1 MADRDLNLTAAPDA
15 AGGISPSEM
24 GNVMDKK
31 IKNVESVRFLFSI
44 MIVYF
49 HILHANIL
57 PYVGSIAVYE
67 VFAGYSQNA
76 EYIVECFFII
86 GGYFLFRSMQ
96 SKPGLSGKRFIMDKV
111 VRLGPV
117 LWLAIIIGVLLF
129 SSNIYISIFQG
140 LFLQCMGI
148 SLAYQGTNWYVSAFF
163 WGSIF
168 VFALMKLLKGRRAV
182 FVLAVLVYF
191 SYVININYTGGLFGR
206 ETICYFLSLG
216 LLRAIG
222 GLGLGYLIG
231 YALEEFY
238 ASRWWKKFRQ
248 SSIPSLLSFR
258 VGRFAVFSVLEIA
271 AAAVLLITWFYYP
284 LAYDNL
290 FIVVI
295 MFAVLFF
302 CMIFD
307 GGILSKILD
316 NPVTSWLGR
325 FSYSIYVMQGVCF
338 SILMRTLWRNTPLL
352 EEHPVYA
359 VGLSVL
365 FCVGV
370 GIAVYYLVERPSI
383 RLYRKMKAW
392 AHS

>member
-1 MADRDLNLTAAPDA
+1 MNAMNKR
-15 AGGISPSEM
+15 M
-24 GNVMDKK
+24 
-31 IKNVESVRFLFSI
+31 KNVESVRFLFCI

-49 HILHANIL
+49 HILHSNIL
-57 PYVGSIAVYE
+57 PYVGSNAVYE

-76 EYIVECFFII
+76 EYIVEGFFII
-86 GGYFLFRSMQ
+86 SGYFLFRSMQ
-96 SKPGLSGKRFIMDKV
+96 SKPGLSVKRFIMDKV

-117 LWLAIIIGVLLF
+117 LWLAVIIDALFF
-129 SSNIYISIFQG
+129 SSDIYYAIFQG
-140 LFLQCMGI
+140 LFLQCVGV
-148 SLAYQGTNWYVSAFF
+148 SLIYQGTNWYVSAFF
-163 WGSIF
+163 LGSIF

-206 ETICYFLSLG
+206 ETVFCFLSLG

-231 YALEEFY
+231 YAQSEFF

-248 SSIPSLLSFR
+248 SSIPSRLSFR
-258 VGRFAVFSVLEIA
+258 VCRFGVFSVLEIV
-271 AAAVLLITWFYYP
+271 AAAVLLVTWFYYP
-284 LAYDNL
+284 RAYDDL
-290 FIVVI
+290 FIIVI
-295 MFAVLFF
+295 MFTVLFC

-316 NPVTSWLGR
+316 NPVTSWMGK
-325 FSYSIYVMQGVCF
+325 FSYSIYVMQQVGF
-338 SILMRTLWRNTPLL
+338 YILMRTLWKNTPLL
-352 EEHPVYA
+352 EEHPVYVVA
-359 VGLSVL
+359 FSVL
-365 FCVGV
+365 FCVGI

-383 RLYRKMKAW
+383 RLYRRMNAW